1 MQKFMSMK
9 RICSFAAAMMLGIT
23 LQAQTVVNVDAGQR
37 GVTISSTQY
46 GLFFEE
52 INHAGEGGLYAEL
65 IRNRGFREGT
75 AFWTAKGGATMT
87 LNETD
92 VMNEA
97 QTQCMQVKFKGSAS
111 GIVNAGYWGM
121 GFEEGKTYR
130 LSLWCKAVGTYTG
143 QLKASLL
150 NSSGTA
156 IGTATIEG
164 DITSEWKCFTAE
176 ITATATAPAGK
187 FQLTGTAA
195 GTVLVDVVSLFPP
208 TFKGRENGCREDL
221 AQMLAD
227 CKPAFLRFPGGCVVE
242 GNGTI
247 DNQQRFEWKKT
258 IGPIEQRP
266 GHFNNNWGYDLTDGL
281 GFLEYLE
288 LCEDLGA
295 APLFVC
301 NIGLGHGYATGYGK
315 DDLQEVIDEVLD
327 AIEYANGDAST
338 RYGAMRIR
346 DGHPAPFNLRMIEI
360 GNENNQDENARL
372 QSDHYYTR
380 YRIFREAI
388 LDKYP
393 GMYLIGNVAA
403 WGTDTPGWWGTD
415 VEAVDEHY
423 YRSPDWFASK
433 FRMYDNYQRGTHKVY
448 VGEYAVT
455 QDFGTT
461 GTLKAAL
468 GEAIYMMGAERNADV
483 VNMMSYAPI
492 FVNENHDRP
501 WLPDMIRFNASKSFG
516 TPSYHV
522 QRMFATSTGRQNVVQ
537 TIVDQGEGTATGTV
551 GIGTWATAARF
562 TNPQLTTTVPGASVP
577 GFSVAVNWT
586 PTGGTWQTDD
596 AAFTQTSTT
605 ATPALLTYS
614 LPIDARRY
622 TFTVRATKTAGAEG
636 FLIPVGYTDAQNFI
650 WWNLGGWGNTA
661 SGIEKSV
668 NGVKSLIESKPF
680 VVETGREYTLAVE
693 YNGTHLRL
701 SIDGEV
707 LHDIELRPIYTVASI
722 DDAAGKLYVKMVNYG
737 DTPCPLTIALSH
749 TRATAASIEVLTS
762 AKATDENTMA
772 QPRKVYPQTSTLSVN
787 DDSTI
792 AYDLPAYALAIVTID
807 VNDTQIQTDEKRV
820 EAARQQLQSVKAVRY
835 LHNGIT
841 LPTDL
846 SYGLVEWTLNETV
859 SGYVSIEGNRLS
871 VLQRDAQPVT
881 VATLQGH
888 MTIDGQTYDVFPEP
902 MAVTVA
908 PDDNAVGYLYCHMP
922 DRVPES
928 GGKFLVSQTIT
939 YALGT
944 AEDKGL
950 VFHELNHGQS
960 IIPGIGTS
968 LPWCRDAYLCKDPA
982 RSCYYIVTTDLYG
995 SRDGGTSMLENYSIG
1010 MFRSFDLI
1018 HWTYSRCDLKKY
1030 LTQNPPT
1037 DIYDNSGKKRLTA
1050 AKVSRVWAPQVILIN
1065 GTPYI
1070 YYAVGNTDN
1079 GDCDHFYIS
1088 RANADFTGIESF
1100 QLLYGPNKR
1109 DNILDADIVF
1119 NHADGLY
1126 HMSYRDYE
1134 AADIRDI
1141 TCTDLLNPVWSSEA
1155 VTTFTDGSGFE
1166 ASSVFRRINDDV
1178 WNVGNVNYGNRRG
1191 FHFHTADG
1199 LLRNLKPAADL
1210 SGNLSPQHGSFV
1222 MVSQDEWDVVQ
1233 TWSDL
1238 KGIIDNGKLII
1249 DNWTGAEEKIANLRS
1264 ALVKA
1269 DTDLA
1274 EDKGA
1279 GTDLAALAATLKA
1292 DLAAIQ
1298 NELAHAAFQLS
1309 PSEITALAGD
1319 GSPVTTIKNPS
1330 FANGASNW
1338 TATPA
1343 PGTAN
1348 GVAEFFAA
1356 DATDYTANI
1365 QQTVTGLTEGNYLVT
1380 CQAFERNGYNDGHG
1394 WGYNSGSERI
1404 NYHLF
1409 ANTDTADVCS
1419 MYAHRFS
1426 GGNSLNGYVNGM
1438 ESANAIFTADAENY
1452 LCGVITKV
1460 GNDGKLT
1467 LGITRDRR
1475 TVHTTD
1481 WCCFDNFR
1489 VYRLADNLTAV
1500 KDILTPNTNNTHIG
1514 NHTFTLSGIRT
1525 DKLSHGINI
1534 VCFADGTVRK
1544 VIK

>member
-1 MQKFMSMK
+1 MK
-9 RICSFAAAMMLGIT
+9 RILFFAVLAAWVSCLAAQCVIT
-23 LQAQTVVNVDAGQR
+23 VDAGRR
-37 GVTISSTQY
+37 GVAISPTQY

-65 IRNRGFREGT
+65 IRNRNFREGT
-75 AFWTAKGGATMT
+75 DFWTAKGGATMT
-87 LNETD
+87 LNKSD

-97 QTQCMQVKFKGSAS
+97 QTQCLRVRFTGTAS

-121 GFEEGKTYR
+121 AFEEGKTYR
-130 LSLWCKAVGTYTG
+130 LSLWCKAVGSYTG
-143 QLKASLL
+143 QLKVSLL
-150 NSSGTA
+150 NNSGTA

-164 DITSEWKCFTAE
+164 DITDEWQRLTAE
-176 ITATATAPAGK
+176 ITATATASAGK
-187 FQLTGTAA
+187 FQLTGTKA
-195 GTVLVDVVSLFPP
+195 GTVLLDVVSLFPP
-208 TFKGRENGCREDL
+208 TYKGRENGCREDL
-221 AQMLAD
+221 AQRLAD
-227 CKPAFLRFPGGCVVE
+227 CHPAFLRFPGGCVVE

-288 LCEDLGA
+288 LCEDLECE
-295 APLFVC
+295 PLFVC

-327 AIEYANGDAST
+327 AIEYANGDSST
-338 RYGAMRIR
+338 KYGAMRIR

-433 FRMYDNYQRGTHKVY
+433 FRMYDNYQRGTHKIY

-501 WLPDMIRFNASKSFG
+501 WLPDMIRFNAAKSFG

-522 QRMFATSTGRQNVVQ
+522 QRMFATSTGRQNVAF
-537 TIVDQGEGTATGTV
+537 TITDQGEGTAAGTV
-551 GIGTWATAARF
+551 GVGTWATAARF
-562 TNPQLTTTVPGASVP
+562 TNPQLTTTAADGTTV
-577 GFSVAVNWT
+577 SVAASFPVAANWT
-586 PTGGTWQTDD
+586 AGDGTWQTAD
-596 AAFTQTSTT
+596 AVFTQTSTT

-661 SGIEKSV
+661 SGIEQCV
-668 NGVKSLIESKPF
+668 NGVKSLIESKPYI
-680 VVETGREYTLAVE
+680 VETGREYTLAVE
-693 YNGTHLRL
+693 YNGNHLRL
-701 SIDGEV
+701 SIDGVV
-707 LHDIELRPIYTVASI
+707 LHDIDLRPIYAVASI
-722 DDAAGKLYVKMVNYG
+722 NDVTGKLYVKMVNYG
-737 DTPCPLTIALSH
+737 DTPCPLTISLSH
-749 TRATAASIEVLTS
+749 TRATSASVEVLTS
-762 AKATDENTMA
+762 ARATDENTMS
-772 QPRKVYPQTSTLSVN
+772 QPRKVYPQSSTLDVGDGSAV
-787 DDSTI
+787 
-792 AYDLPAYALAIVTID
+792 AYDLPAYAVAIVTID
-807 VNDTQIQTDEKRV
+807 VTETQIQPDETRV
-820 EAARQQLQSVKAVRY
+820 EAARQQLQGVNVARW
-835 LHNGIT
+835 LHNAVT
-841 LPTDL
+841 LPKDL
-846 SYGLVEWTLNETV
+846 SYGSVEWVLTETTP
-859 SGYVSIEGNRLS
+859 GYVSMNGNRIS
-871 VLQRDAQPVT
+871 VLQREAQA
-881 VATLQGH
+881 VAVGTLQGRL
-888 MTIDGQTYDVFPEP
+888 TIDGQTCDVFPEP
-902 MAVTVA
+902 ITVTVA

-928 GGKFLVSQTIT
+928 GGKYLVSQTIT

-960 IIPGIGTS
+960 IIPGIGTA
-968 LPWCRDAYLCKDPA
+968 LPWCRDTYLCKDVD
-982 RSCYYIVTTDLYG
+982 RHCYYIVTTDLYG
-995 SRDGGTSMLENYSIG
+995 SRDNGTSMLGNYSIG

-1037 DIYDNSGKKRLTA
+1037 DIYDNSGSRRLTA
-1050 AKVSRVWAPQVILIN
+1050 SKVSRVWAPQVIMMD

-1109 DNILDADIVF
+1109 DNILDADIVY

-1141 TCTDLLNPVWSSEA
+1141 TCRDLLNPVWSTEA
-1155 VTTFTDGSGFE
+1155 VTSFTDGSGFE

-1199 LLRNLKPAADL
+1199 LLQNLRPAADL

-1222 MVSQDEWDVVQ
+1222 MVNQTEWDVLQ

-1238 KGIIDNGKLII
+1238 NGIIEKVKK
-1249 DNWTGAEEKIANLRS
+1249 EEVESEKYESLRA
-1264 ALVKA
+1264 ALAKA
-1269 DTDLA
+1269 KTDLA
-1274 EDKGA
+1274 EDKGEA
-1279 GTDLAALAATLKA
+1279 TDLAALAIMLKS
-1292 DLAAIQ
+1292 DLEAIRHELSKAA
-1298 NELAHAAFQLS
+1298 LQLS
-1309 PSEITALAGD
+1309 PADIVALADQGT
-1319 GSPVTTIKNPS
+1319 PVTTIQNPS
-1330 FANGASNW
+1330 FAAGAADW
-1338 TATPA
+1338 TAAPA

-1356 DATDYTANI
+1356 DVTDYTANI
-1365 QQTVTGLTEGNYLVT
+1365 FQTVTGLSEGSYLVT
-1380 CQAFERNGYNDGHG
+1380 CQAFERNGHNDGCG
-1394 WGYNSGSERI
+1394 WEHAAGSERI
-1404 NYHLF
+1404 NFHLF
-1409 ANTDTADVCS
+1409 ANTDTTDVCS
-1419 MYAHRFS
+1419 MYAHRYS

-1438 ESANAIFTADAENY
+1438 ESANAMFTEAAENY
-1452 LCGVITKV
+1452 LCGVVTKV
-1460 GNDGKLT
+1460 GTDGKLT
-1467 LGITRDRR
+1467 LGITRDCR

-1489 VYRLADNLTAV
+1489 VYRLADELTAV
-1500 KDILTPNTNNTHIG
+1500 KDVPALHGHTHHDQRQI
-1514 NHTFTLSGIRT
+1514 FTVGGLRT
-1525 DKLSHGINI
+1525 DKLNKGINI
-1534 VCFADGTVRK
+1534 ICSADGAVCK
-1544 VIK
+1544 VMK